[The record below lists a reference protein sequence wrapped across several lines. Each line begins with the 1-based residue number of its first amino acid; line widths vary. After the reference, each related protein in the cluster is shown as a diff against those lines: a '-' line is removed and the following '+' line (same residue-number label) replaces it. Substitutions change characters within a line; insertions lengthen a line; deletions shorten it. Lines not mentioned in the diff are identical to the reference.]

1 MTFLG
6 WLTIFLFAVCLTA
19 LALPLG
25 RYMAAV
31 YTGEHTFMDH
41 VLGGPER
48 LLYPVLRGDPKRR
61 LDWKT
66 CAKSLVLSSVAGW
79 LRLYF
84 LLRTQTL
91 GNWTGLNPE
100 HFHSAPWNVPF
111 NTTSSFL
118 TNTNWQFYGGE
129 T

>member
-31 YTGEHTFMDH
+31 YTGEHTFMDR

-48 LLYPVLRGDPKRR
+48 LLYRVLRVDPNRGQ
-61 LDWKT
+61 DWK
-66 CAKSLVLSSVAGW
+66 AYA
-79 LRLYF
+79 
-84 LLRTQTL
+84 
-91 GNWTGLNPE
+91 
-100 HFHSAPWNVPF
+100 
-111 NTTSSFL
+111 
-118 TNTNWQFYGGE
+118 
-129 T
+129 